1 MSSVDSGG
9 HVPPRTRT
17 AEEDHNSSDAE
28 SGSSYVGSGAPDT
41 PSCPYQ
47 TSAFFGHECS
57 CYFDCPTHL
66 IERTSRDGG
75 GDRAG
80 PSVQPTSND
89 DIQVSEPSQQ
99 PVETGEVA
107 PTAGESTIEL
117 PVSEATQHLDT
128 DPASS
133 PVAPVTATE
142 HDSAQPT
149 SGITLQEAL
158 AETTES
164 LEQLSIEEPPS
175 TEEPP
180 SPRENAGEGFPQQ
193 PSRQQLDT
201 MSQSSGRPSSR
212 LSSMALPPS
221 PQAQRRGPPDFVV
234 PRWQPDAEVTY
245 CPICRTQFSIFVRKH
260 HCRKCGRVVC
270 NSCSP
275 HRIILPHQFIV
286 RQPGERGYYTGYSFL
301 AGEGGIA
308 EFSSLGGGERVRLCN
323 PCVPDP
329 NTSPPQPQQSPNPYL
344 PGSSHRR
351 TQSSSSSIF
360 ATDGRSNS
368 LSPRYPSNPLSPR
381 YSSNPAG
388 DTFPRNRSATLD
400 PGPASLIWEP
410 PPDNRV
416 GSHVPSFDL
425 RHLTRTSR
433 RQSAMPPYAQS
444 LIASVASRAPRELSS
459 FFDLP
464 NTASSSSS
472 AAAMN
477 RPLPPPPQIPEED
490 ECPIC
495 HHELPSRNLPNFE
508 SLRESHIT
516 LCITAHSTYS
526 PRPAIGSGQGGHST
540 PPPRTARRT
549 GMFPYLATEKDCVDS
564 AECTICL
571 EEFEVGVPMARLE
584 CLCRFHRSCINEWF
598 VDHPGRCPVHQHD
611 SFGY

>member
-9 HVPPRTRT
+9 HVPPRT
-17 AEEDHNSSDAE
+17 AEEDHNNSDTE

-57 CYFDCPTHL
+57 RYFDCPTHL
-66 IERTSRDGG
+66 IERISRDGG
-75 GDRAG
+75 GDGTG

-89 DIQVSEPSQQ
+89 DIQVSEPNRQL
-99 PVETGEVA
+99 VETGDVV
-107 PTAGESTIEL
+107 PTAGESTNEL
-117 PVSEATQHLDT
+117 PVPEATQHLDIDT
-128 DPASS
+128 VSS
-133 PVAPVTATE
+133 PVALATE
-142 HDSAQPT
+142 HGNAQPA
-149 SGITLQEAL
+149 SGMTLREAL
-158 AETTES
+158 GGTTES
-164 LEQLSIEEPPS
+164 LGQPS
-175 TEEPP
+175 TRMALP
-180 SPRENAGEGFPQQ
+180 SRYNAGERSQQQQ
-193 PSRQQLDT
+193 PSRQQPDT
-201 MSQSSGRPSSR
+201 ISLSSGRPSSR

-286 RQPGERGYYTGYSFL
+286 RQPGERSHYPGYSFL

-329 NTSPPQPQQSPNPYL
+329 NTLPPQPQQSPDPYL

-360 ATDGRSNS
+360 ATDGRSS
-368 LSPRYPSNPLSPR
+368 SFSPP

-388 DTFPRNRSATLD
+388 DTFSRNRSATMD
-400 PGPASLIWEP
+400 PGPASRIWEP

-416 GSHVPSFDL
+416 GSHAPYYQHFSSYGRQPGMHPPSRSL
-425 RHLTRTSR
+425 MAAMSSR
-433 RQSAMPPYAQS
+433 F
-444 LIASVASRAPRELSS
+444 PRELTSY
-459 FFDLP
+459 FDLA
-464 NTASSSSS
+464 NASSSSS
-472 AAAMN
+472 STTAMN

-495 HHELPSRNLPNFE
+495 HNELPSRNLPNFE

-526 PRPAIGSGQGGHST
+526 PRPAMGSGPEGHGT

>member
-1 MSSVDSGG
+1 MSSVGSGG
-9 HVPPRTRT
+9 HAPPT
-17 AEEDHNSSDAE
+17 AEEDHNISDTE
-28 SGSSYVGSGAPDT
+28 SGSSYAGSGAPDT

-57 CYFDCPTHL
+57 RYFDCPTHL
-66 IERTSRDGG
+66 TERTS
-75 GDRAG
+75 GDDTHDEAG
-80 PSVQPTSND
+80 PSVQSTTND
-89 DIQVSEPSQQ
+89 GALISEPGQ
-99 PVETGEVA
+99 PPIETDG
-107 PTAGESTIEL
+107 L
-117 PVSEATQHLDT
+117 PVSEATQHLDLDT
-128 DPASS
+128 VSLPPALAAGNDS
-133 PVAPVTATE
+133 P
-142 HDSAQPT
+142 QPA
-149 SGITLQEAL
+149 SGITLQDAL
-158 AETTES
+158 SETTAES
-164 LEQLSIEEPPS
+164 LRQLSIQETTSLGDITAERS
-175 TEEPP
+175 
-180 SPRENAGEGFPQQ
+180 PQQ
-193 PSRQQLDT
+193 PVGPQLDT
-201 MSQSSGRPSSR
+201 ASLSSGRPSSR

-221 PQAQRRGPPDFVV
+221 PQAQRRGPPDFIV

-270 NSCSP
+270 NACSP
-275 HRIILPHQFIV
+275 HRIILPYQFIV
-286 RQPGERGYYTGYSFL
+286 RPPGERNYYPSISFL

-329 NTSPPQPQQSPNPYL
+329 NTTPPQPQQSPESYPS
-344 PGSSHRR
+344 GSSHRR

-360 ATDGRSNS
+360 ATDGRSS
-368 LSPRYPSNPLSPR
+368 SLSPR

-400 PGPASLIWEP
+400 PGPASRMWEP
-410 PPDNRV
+410 PPNNPNNRV
-416 GSHVPSFDL
+416 GGLAHYQTRHYSPYGRQPGMHPS
-425 RHLTRTSR
+425 SR
-433 RQSAMPPYAQS
+433 SMM
-444 LIASVASRAPRELSS
+444 ASMSSRVPRELSS
-459 FFDLP
+459 FFDLA
-464 NTASSSSS
+464 NASSSSS
-472 AAAMN
+472 SMAAMN

-495 HHELPSRNLPNFE
+495 HQELPSRNLQNFE

-516 LCITAHSTYS
+516 LCITAHSTYN
-526 PRPAIGSGQGGHST
+526 PRPPMGDGSNSHGT